1 MLTEPRYT
9 GWLPADVGLR
19 DIDRGERVMLQQ
31 LGITAFTMREIDKHG
46 IAKVMELSLAQLVN
60 SSDSSLHVSF
70 DIDALCPTWSG
81 LTSQTLVFS
90 LIQKRNVLSR
100 PSPDS
105 RQKGKGNLL
114 VVARSILN
122 RQGAEHRHDCLRR
135 PDDARGQLYHRIGAH
150 SVLHYYIA
158 MQ

>member
-1 MLTEPRYT
+1 VLTEPRYT

-81 LTSQTLVFS
+81 LTSQALLRVFTVS
-90 LIQKRNVLSR
+90 ETKRFIKTV
-100 PSPDS
+100 S
-105 RQKGKGNLL
+105 RQ
-114 VVARSILN
+114 
-122 RQGAEHRHDCLRR
+122 
-135 PDDARGQLYHRIGAH
+135 
-150 SVLHYYIA
+150 
-158 MQ
+158 